1 MIVEY
6 VKGNAISL
14 FLEGKYHVFA
24 HGCNIFNRMGSGI
37 AKEVRERL
45 PELWH
50 LDQNTVEGDR
60 TKLGKISGTSIAQK
74 NSFGTGI
81 NMYTQ
86 ATFWDPTDMLS
97 YDAVKA
103 AFSSLNDQV
112 LSAQHSL
119 GKMQKLIDDSI
130 SPERYTMCIPM
141 IGAGLARGDW
151 SKISAIIN
159 EVTPDVDITVVE
171 FDGSK

>member
-1 MIVEY
+1 MIVQY

-14 FLEGKYHVFA
+14 FLEGKYDIFG

-45 PELWH
+45 PQLYVMD
-50 LDQNTVEGDR
+50 LKTVSGDRNKLGTIQAALINVEGR
-60 TKLGKISGTSIAQK
+60 TSCGV
-74 NSFGTGI
+74 

-97 YDAVKA
+97 YDAVRST
-103 AFSSLNDQV
+103 FTMLNDSV
-112 LSAQHSL
+112 AETSVGGSN
-119 GKMQKLIDDSI
+119 M
-130 SPERYTMCIPM
+130 TMCIPM

-151 SKISAIIN
+151 SKISAIID
-159 EVTPDVDITVVE
+159 EVTPNIDITVVE